1 MASLQGYLPARRKW
15 ERRLGT
21 MYARMSTLDGPPD
34 RMDVGLRHV
43 REHALP
49 QLQQQDGFK
58 GFVAL
63 GDRQSGKLIG
73 ISFWE
78 SEEAM
83 RAAEEVGDRTR
94 RESAQAMGDAIE
106 GVDRFEVGLFEAP
119 SAGPVSGV
127 TDTVGGGV
135 SATGQT
141 VGGLLGAATGA
152 VTGVTASAAG
162 AAAEGAERAAEAVAF
177 PIEGYDEM
185 NVDEISARLNDL
197 SVEELQLVRDY
208 EELNKKRDSLLE
220 RMDRKIRSA

>member
-1 MASLQGYLPARRKW
+1 MMDTCVNFYICQVANSCKHKRERAGAPSARTPRPAHAFMASLQGYLPARRKW

-21 MYARMSTLDGPPD
+21 MYARMSTLEGPAD
-34 RMDVGLRHV
+34 QMDEGLRQV

-58 GFVAL
+58 GFLAL

-127 TDTVGGGV
+127 TDRGGDTVGGGV
-135 SATGQT
+135 SATGPN
-141 VGGLLGAATGA
+141 VGGLLGAATGG
-152 VTGVTASAAG
+152 VTGVKAG
-162 AAAEGAERAAEAVAF
+162 AVG
-177 PIEGYDEM
+177 
-185 NVDEISARLNDL
+185 
-197 SVEELQLVRDY
+197 
-208 EELNKKRDSLLE
+208 
-220 RMDRKIRSA
+220 